1 MSEPTPKINPS
12 SEVCS
17 LFPPE
22 FADALRFAALRR
34 DLSAIDAV
42 TDEMARR
49 GFVRGRHELREWK

>member
-1 MSEPTPKINPS
+1 MSETTPKINPS

-22 FADALRFAALRR
+22 FADALRYAGLRG
-34 DLSAIDAV
+34 DLEAIDAV

-49 GFVRGRHELREWK
+49 GFVRPRHELKEWK

>member
-1 MSEPTPKINPS
+1 MSETTPKINPVG
-12 SEVCS
+12 EVS
-17 LFPPE
+17 NLFPPE

-49 GFVRGRHELREWK
+49 GFVRGRHELKEWK